1 MKYIIANWKAH
12 KTIGDANEWMS
23 EFVKNDFSEI
33 KDQFKIIIAAPF
45 HALESVKRVTDQYTF
60 MNVAA
65 QDVSRFETGSYTGEV
80 SAQMLY
86 GLAEYVLIGHSERRK
101 LFAESNEAVHQKT
114 KWAKTF
120 GIEPIILVRSDD
132 DSIPNQTKIIVYEDL
147 SSIGNGNNQPID
159 FVLKMQREIDRQNK
173 FAFLYGGSVN
183 ADNISEYISQDSIMG
198 VCIGTA
204 SLNQQEF
211 YATIK
216 AALL

>member
-12 KTIGDANEWMS
+12 KTVGEANEWMA

-33 KDQFKIIIAAPF
+33 KDQFEIIIAAPL

-80 SAQMLY
+80 TAQMLY

-101 LFAESNEAVHQKT
+101 LFEESNETVHQKA

-132 DSIPNQTKIIVYEDL
+132 DTIPVHTKIIVYEDL

-159 FVLKMQREIDRQNK
+159 VVLKMQSVIEPQNK
-173 FAFLYGGSVN
+173 YAFLYGGSVN
-183 ADNISEYISQDSIMG
+183 ASNICDYLSQDSIMG
-198 VCIGTA
+198 VCIGGA
-204 SLNQQEF
+204 SLNPQEF